1 MTILFQTPS
10 AGSPQLL
17 TQLSQAAHG
26 ASAAGAAFA
35 YATKDG
41 IELLFADPAIRLFAE
56 SSPFDLIVGLDGIT
70 DLRSIGALERAT
82 AKFPQLT
89 VSLFLNP
96 QPGRTF
102 HPKIVWFQH
111 GNSGA
116 TVTGSGNL
124 TKGGLLRNW
133 EAFSAETHDAAS
145 ITGLIAQWATWKS
158 DHAADLR
165 DLADQAARDRAV
177 RNRWVARAV
186 RKAAKLPPTMAAQL
200 IATVVAPTVADDAPF
215 LATELIANRLT
226 QPNIRKIDFQ
236 DYFGVP
242 LPEGKDLT
250 LYRVYSDGSFSEPHT
265 TAAFR
270 TAPSNFRFNMQA
282 MKGVVN
288 PGNTRPVAL
297 FERLDPD
304 TFKYLVLLP
313 GDSGYALMQTR
324 LGGPSAGG
332 ANSLRARLTLDEL
345 EQIWPDCPLLD

>member
-41 IELLFADPAIRLFAE
+41 IELLFADPRIRQFAE
-56 SSPFDLIVGLDGIT
+56 TSPFDLVVGLDGIT

-89 VSLFLNP
+89 VSLFLNS
-96 QPGRTF
+96 QSGRTF
-102 HPKIVWFQH
+102 HPKVAWFQH
-111 GNSGA
+111 GNGGA

-145 ITGLIAQWATWKS
+145 TADLIAQWAIWKS
-158 DHAADLR
+158 DHEGDMR
-165 DLADQAARDRAV
+165 DLADQAARDRAE
-177 RNRWVARAV
+177 RNRWVANAV
-186 RKAAKLPPTMAAQL
+186 RKAAKLPHAAAVQL
-200 IATVVAPTVADDAPF
+200 IATVVAPTAADETPF

-226 QPNIRKIDFQ
+226 QPNIRRIDFEEF
-236 DYFGVP
+236 FGVP
-242 LPEGKDLT
+242 LPQGKELT

-265 TAAFR
+265 TPAFR

-297 FERLDPD
+297 FERLDAD
-304 TFKYLVLLP
+304 TFKYMVLLP
-313 GDSGYALMQTR
+313 GDPGYALVQTR

-332 ANSLRARLTLDEL
+332 ANSLRVRLTLDEI
-345 EQIWPDCPLLD
+345 ESIWPDCPLLG